1 MKKIIILIIFVIIF
15 LTLDVNAVAC
25 DESTINEYRTLA
37 ELVKVRYE
45 LNDEASPY
53 LNVTF
58 YNIDENFNII
68 SGINNDFVIKKID
81 ESSTFTFQIYNL
93 INVKKFE
100 FEVNA
105 INLPCITKS
114 LRTIEVTLPRYNEL
128 ANSELCKKDP
138 NNDYCQKLLFDDNPI
153 NYRELEKIINSKIKD
168 KGSSNEEYKKDY
180 TYYYIGFGVILIVVI
195 SFILIKVKKRVV

>member
-58 YNIDENFNII
+58 YNINENFNII

-93 INVKKFE
+93 IKVKKLE